1 MYHSAPV
8 FVPEFTLIEG
18 SLSMS
23 NVETLGGLQ
32 RRLNASIPQQMIRGE
47 VENRLK
53 RLGRTAKVHGFR
65 PGKVP
70 FKVLEQQYGLEVQQ
84 EVLGDSL
91 QRSFAE
97 AAIAN
102 KLQVAGYPQ
111 FEIKTNDLNA
121 PEIEFSATFE
131 VYPEVTIGNVGGEN
145 VTRATF
151 ALSEADV
158 GATIDTLRKQRAE
171 FKMADRAAQ
180 KDDQVKIDFVGTLNG
195 VKFEGGEAK
204 DFTVVP
210 GAGRMLPEFEAA
222 VVGMKAG
229 ETKSFDMT
237 FPEDYHGKNVAGK
250 QVTFTITVHI
260 VEEPILPEVDAEFA
274 KAMGVADGD
283 VEKLKQEIR
292 DNIGRE
298 AQRRVKVRN
307 KDSAMEVLLKVAQL
321 EVPKT
326 LLDSESERLMEQTLQ
341 DMGQRGMK
349 IPKGMKLPIDMFAER
364 ATKRVKLGLILA
376 ELVKQHELSAK
387 PDQVT
392 ALIEEYALSFERP
405 EEVRSWYRADS
416 ARMREVENLVL
427 EDNVVAWV
435 MAGAKVT
442 DQAVALN
449 DLMGE

>member
-1 MYHSAPV
+1 
-8 FVPEFTLIEG
+8 
-18 SLSMS
+18 MS
-23 NVETLGGLQ
+23 NVETLSGLQ
-32 RRLNASIPQQMIRGE
+32 RRLNASIPQQIIRGE

-70 FKVLEQQYGLEVQQ
+70 LKVLEQQYGPSVQQ

-111 FEIKTNDLNA
+111 FEIKTADLNA

-131 VYPEVTIGNVGGEN
+131 VYPEVTIGDIGGESL
-145 VTRATF
+145 TRATF
-151 ALSEADV
+151 TLSEADV
-158 GATIDTLRKQRAE
+158 DATIATLRKQRAVC
-171 FKMADRAAQ
+171 KKVDRAAQ
-180 KDDQVKIDFVGTLNG
+180 NEDQVKLDFVGTLNG
-195 VKFEGGEAK
+195 EKFEGGEAK
-204 DFTVVP
+204 NFTVVP
-210 GAGRMLPEFEAA
+210 GAGRMLPDFEAA

-237 FPEDYHGKNVAGK
+237 FPADYHGKDVAGK
-250 QVTFTITVHI
+250 QVTFTLTVHS
-260 VEEPILPEVDAEFA
+260 VEEPVLPEVDAEFA
-274 KAMGVADGD
+274 KALGVAEGD

-321 EVPKT
+321 EVPKA
-326 LLDSESERLMEQTLQ
+326 LLDSESERLMEQTLH

-376 ELVKQHELSAK
+376 ELVKKYELSAK
-387 PDQVT
+387 PEQVT

-405 EEVRSWYRADS
+405 EEVRAWYHADAS
-416 ARMREVENLVL
+416 RMREIENLVL

>member
-1 MYHSAPV
+1 
-8 FVPEFTLIEG
+8 
-18 SLSMS
+18 MS
-23 NVETLGGLQ
+23 NVEILSRLH
-32 RRLNASIPQQMIRGE
+32 RRLNAYIPQQIIRGE

-70 FKVLEQQYGLEVQQ
+70 FKVLEQQYGLSVQQ

-111 FEIKTNDLNA
+111 FEIKTADLNA

-131 VYPEVTIGNVGGEN
+131 IYPEVTIGNISGES

-158 GATIDTLRKQRAE
+158 DATIATLRKQRAV
-171 FKMADRAAQ
+171 FKKADRAAQ
-180 KDDQVKIDFVGTLNG
+180 QDDQVKIDFVGTLNG

-237 FPEDYHGKNVAGK
+237 FPADYHGKDVAGK
-250 QVTFTITVHI
+250 QVTFTITAHS
-260 VEEPILPEVDAEFA
+260 VEEPILPEVNAEFA
-274 KAMGVADGD
+274 KAMGVAEGD

-321 EVPKT
+321 EVPKA

-376 ELVKQHELSAK
+376 ELVKKHELNAK

-405 EEVRSWYRADS
+405 EEVRSWYRADPS
-416 ARMREVENLVL
+416 RMREVENLVL